1 MSELFHRLAPAAAKG
16 AGFALVVAILLALA
30 AQSQNQPQPQA
41 ARPAGVTTAANA
53 PRPVIAPPSP
63 PGARPAPASFADLT
77 EQLSRTVVNIST
89 TQVLRR
95 NNNRPQQPAPNLPEG
110 SPFEDF
116 FNDFLDQGGRGPR
129 RVSSLGSGFI
139 VDPAGYIVT
148 NYHVIEDADEISVIM
163 NDGITTLEATLVGR
177 DPKTDLALLKVTP
190 KTPLPAARFG
200 DSDGA
205 RVGDWV
211 IAIGNPFGQM
221 GTVTAGIVSA
231 RNRGIGGDYDDFIQT
246 DAAINRGNSGG
257 PLFNMNGEVIG
268 VNSAIYSPTGGS
280 VGIGF
285 AIPSNDVRLIIAQL
299 RNTGTVVRGMIGIN
313 FQRITEEIASSM
325 NLNSLAGA
333 LVSRVTAG
341 GPAARAGLQ
350 NGDVILTY
358 DGRTVDDRTLPRLVA
373 NTAVGKVVPVEFVR
387 RGQKRNVNIT
397 VARLPEDNDRPDDRA
412 PPPPP
417 RETTALGVSLEAL
430 TEGHRNRYRIAGDVN
445 GVVVTAVDPLGP
457 AGDKLQRGDVIVE
470 AGQER
475 VTTPAQVEAKV
486 TAELRAGKRAILL
499 LVNRDGQQ
507 NFVGIS
513 IARAGT
519 TPAAP
524 APAR

>member
-1 MSELFHRLAPAAAKG
+1 MSEMVVRLALPRHLGRAAA
-16 AGFALVVAILLALA
+16 FALVLAIPGAMA
-30 AQSQNQPQPQA
+30 AQNPTAPQA
-41 ARPAGVTTAANA
+41 ARPATVTTPGAAA
-53 PRPVIAPPSP
+53 ARPAITPPGP

-95 NNNRPQQPAPNLPEG
+95 NNANRPQQPAPNLPDG

-163 NDGITTLEATLVGR
+163 NDGVTTLEAMLVGR

-190 KTPLPAARFG
+190 KAPLPAARFG
-200 DSDGA
+200 DSDRA

-257 PLFNMNGEVIG
+257 PLFNMNGEVVG
-268 VNSAIYSPTGGS
+268 VNTAIYSPTGGS
-280 VGIGF
+280 IGIGF

-299 RNTGTVVRGMIGIN
+299 QKTGTVTRGMIGIN
-313 FQRITEEIASSM
+313 FQRITEEIAASM

-341 GPAARAGLQ
+341 GPAARAGIQ
-350 NGDVILTY
+350 NGDVILSF
-358 DGRTVDDRTLPRLVA
+358 DGRQVDDRTLPRIVA
-373 NTAVGKVVPVEFVR
+373 NTAVGKTAPVEFLR
-387 RGQKRNVNIT
+387 RGQKRTVNIT
-397 VARLPEDNDRPDDRA
+397 VARLAEDNDQGTNYRPG
-412 PPPPP
+412 PPPP
-417 RETTALGVSLEAL
+417 RQTTTLGVSLEEVTA
-430 TEGHRNRYRIAGDVN
+430 GHRARYRIAEDVM

-457 AGDKLQRGDVIVE
+457 AGD
-470 AGQER
+470 
-475 VTTPAQVEAKV
+475 
-486 TAELRAGKRAILL
+486 
-499 LVNRDGQQ
+499 
-507 NFVGIS
+507 
-513 IARAGT
+513 
-519 TPAAP
+519 
-524 APAR
+524 

>member
-1 MSELFHRLAPAAAKG
+1 MTIRLDFRHLRRMAAI
-16 AGFALVVAILLALA
+16 ALVLVGTSSLA
-30 AQSQNQPQPQA
+30 AQNPAPA
-41 ARPAGVTTAANA
+41 ARPATAAA
-53 PRPVIAPPSP
+53 PARPAITPPAP

-95 NNNRPQQPAPNLPEG
+95 NNNANRPQQPAPNLPEG

-139 VDPAGYIVT
+139 VDPAGFIVT
-148 NYHVIEDADEISVIM
+148 NFHVIEDADEISVIM
-163 NDGITTLEATLVGR
+163 NDGVTTLEATLVGR

-190 KTPLPAARFG
+190 KAPLPAARLG
-200 DSDGA
+200 DSDRA

-221 GTVTAGIVSA
+221 GTVTAGIISA

-257 PLFNMNGEVIG
+257 PLFNMNGEVVG
-268 VNSAIYSPTGGS
+268 VNTAIFSTTGGS
-280 VGIGF
+280 IGIGF

-299 RNTGTVVRGMIGIN
+299 QRTGTVTRGMIGVSI
-313 FQRITEEIASSM
+313 QRITDEIAASM
-325 NLNSLAGA
+325 NLTNLAGA
-333 LVSRVTAG
+333 LVSRVTPG
-341 GPAARAGLQ
+341 GPAARAGIQ
-350 NGDVILTY
+350 NGDVILSF
-358 DGRTVDDRTLPRLVA
+358 DGRQVDDRSLPRLVA
-373 NTAVGKVVPVEFVR
+373 NTAVGKTAPVEYVR
-387 RGQKRNVNIT
+387 RGAKRSVNVT
-397 VARLPEDNDRPDDRA
+397 VARLAEDNDQEQNNRPA
-412 PPPPP
+412 PPPP
-417 RETTALGVSLEAL
+417 RETTTLGVTLEAI
-430 TEGHRNRYRIAGDVN
+430 TQAHRARYQIDNDVM
-445 GVVVTAVDPLGP
+445 GLVVTAVDPLGP

-470 AGQER
+470 AEQQK
-475 VTTPAQVEAKV
+475 VSTPADLDARVEAQR
-486 TAELRAGKRAILL
+486 RAGKTAVLL

-507 NFVGIS
+507 NFVGIR
-513 IARAGT
+513 ITAAPR

-524 APAR
+524 AR